1 MRQLDL
7 FGFDSE
13 PQPVAPSQKKKTVT
27 VVPAPTPAPASA
39 PDSNTLV
46 FADDKI
52 GIKIK
57 LKREISV
64 VDDTT
69 PNASVPKMGDDAAE
83 LETESAGS
91 SLQQLT
97 LEDAIRE
104 VNNETKDAQQETAN
118 LLDTTDVV
126 TENQEL
132 NSPDAGHNID
142 QQNDR
147 GDIATEETLE
157 ISPVDEVKQVNDAQ
171 EEILPVAEDATT
183 DIKVDTSGANAPLTP
198 EPTLI
203 EEPVEMEGEAPQEET
218 QIAETSVAEATAE
231 AIHEEIADAGID
243 VTEHPHSLKLVKP
256 AVITIE
262 EEVQKEIKPVV
273 LSRPFLARPSV
284 IEINNDTTEE
294 TPEQELTKQASHQ
307 KEEVI
312 TQAIEDDSREEEQH
326 GITEAS
332 VAEANEA
339 AAITP
344 DNTEVAANENSAVA
358 SEEEVIT
365 TVEEV
370 SSEDHRTST
379 EDPAEENQAND
390 AGTTIESETAAEAKD
405 TAEPQNSNDE
415 AAPAKEN
422 TETSQ
427 QKVSESIAAGAAA
440 EPLVAAATET
450 PVAEQVESFSA
461 IVEEAAAKQQQPAKI
476 KAPKLQSSKEPV
488 APKKRGRKSFK
499 EIDAESDLIQLPDD
513 EALFEKQY
521 YPISVVAG
529 WFNVN
534 ASLLRFWENEF
545 DILKPRKNRKGDRLF
560 RPEDVKNL
568 QVIYYLLRQRKFT
581 IEGAKEYL
589 KTNKKKA
596 DTNTQL
602 IQSLNKLRGFLLEFK
617 ANIQA

>member
-13 PQPVAPSQKKKTVT
+13 PQPVAPSQRKKTVT
-27 VVPAPTPAPASA
+27 VVPAPVPAPASA

-57 LKREISV
+57 LKREVSV
-64 VDDTT
+64 VNDTT
-69 PNASVPKMGDDAAE
+69 SDPSVPGLEDE
-83 LETESAGS
+83 QPESETEADNTL
-91 SLQQLT
+91 LQQLT

-104 VNNETKDAQQETAN
+104 AT
-118 LLDTTDVV
+118 
-126 TENQEL
+126 TENQE
-132 NSPDAGHNID
+132 PEAIDITDAID
-142 QQNDR
+142 QQQNQHH
-147 GDIATEETLE
+147 DIA
-157 ISPVDEVKQVNDAQ
+157 
-171 EEILPVAEDATT
+171 
-183 DIKVDTSGANAPLTP
+183 
-198 EPTLI
+198 I
-203 EEPVEMEGEAPQEET
+203 EEAVEAADMAGSGELLAPEQALVEEQVQPEVQEET
-218 QIAETSVAEATAE
+218 VSTANVAP
-231 AIHEEIADAGID
+231 EEEPIITGQ
-243 VTEHPHSLKLVKP
+243 PHALKLVKP

-262 EEVQKEIKPVV
+262 EEEVKKDAEPVV

-284 IEINNDTTEE
+284 IEISNDAPEEFPKQELDQEQDQELAE
-294 TPEQELTKQASHQ
+294 TPSHQ
-307 KEEVI
+307 KEEI
-312 TQAIEDDSREEEQH
+312 TAQATEINNKEDEPDEIVEAPAAETIEE
-326 GITEAS
+326 
-332 VAEANEA
+332 VL
-339 AAITP
+339 ITP
-344 DNTEVAANENSAVA
+344 DNAEAAANEN
-358 SEEEVIT
+358 
-365 TVEEV
+365 
-370 SSEDHRTST
+370 
-379 EDPAEENQAND
+379 
-390 AGTTIESETAAEAKD
+390 
-405 TAEPQNSNDE
+405 
-415 AAPAKEN
+415 
-422 TETSQ
+422 ETSN
-427 QKVSESIAAGAAA
+427 AGI
-440 EPLVAAATET
+440 
-450 PVAEQVESFSA
+450 EQEESFSA

-476 KAPKLQSSKEPV
+476 KAPKLQSSREPV